1 MLTLNVGN
9 MIVNQYNCLWAAF
22 AALQRLR

>member
-9 MIVNQYNCLWAAF
+9 MIMNQYNCLWAAF
-22 AALQRLR
+22 VALPRLR